1 MHSFELRPNSSL
13 TPRAAAWFYLSIVVV
28 SLPVATGLAVLGC
41 WPVLPFAGLELAGL
55 ALALLACQRDGL
67 AREYIG
73 IDEGRVLVR
82 KRLVS
87 LRGTATQVEYEF
99 PRPWT
104 RVELRRGAAGHWPT
118 RLILR
123 SSNRS
128 VEVGAFLTDGERS
141 SLETR
146 LAEVLSGGL
155 PAGSPAV
162 SEKLKLT
169 NGCPER

>member
-28 SLPVATGLAVLGC
+28 SLPVATGLAVLGY

-55 ALALLACQRDGL
+55 AWALLACQKDAL
-67 AREYIG
+67 AREYIR

-82 KRLVS
+82 KRFVS
-87 LRGTATQVEYEF
+87 LRGATTLVEYEF

-104 RVELRRGAAGHWPT
+104 RIELKEGTSAYWPT

-141 SLETR
+141 SLKTR
-146 LAEVLSGGL
+146 LAEVLSGGCQ
-155 PAGSPAV
+155 PAA
-162 SEKLKLT
+162 L
-169 NGCPER
+169 R